1 MLHEETEECI
11 RLQQVYM
18 YMNNQLHK
26 EVTTEQE
33 GQSDVIR
40 QAINQV
46 GTQMDPV
53 QQELEGPW
61 VKVINKLVVE
71 E

>member
-1 MLHEETEECI
+1 
-11 RLQQVYM
+11 M
-18 YMNNQLHK
+18 YMNNQLYS
-26 EVTTEQE
+26 EVTKEQE

-40 QAINQV
+40 QAINTV

-53 QQELEGPW
+53 QSELEGPW
-61 VKVINKLVVE
+61 VKVINKLIVE

>member
-53 QQELEGPW
+53 
-61 VKVINKLVVE
+61 
-71 E
+71 